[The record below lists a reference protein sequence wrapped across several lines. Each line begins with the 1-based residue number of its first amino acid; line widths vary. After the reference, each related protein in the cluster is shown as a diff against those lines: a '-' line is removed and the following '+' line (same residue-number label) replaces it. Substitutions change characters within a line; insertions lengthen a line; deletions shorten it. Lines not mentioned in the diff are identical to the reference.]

1 MRQSLLFLALLA
13 GCKTLDL
20 PERYRPLET
29 LSEGNFLGDHT
40 ATTVGTTVYV
50 EDLADWDLEDPLTH
64 AVLLHE
70 RVHAI
75 RQIEAGVASWAWD
88 YLTDP
93 DFAWREEQLGWAVQ
107 IAEWRRAGIAFD
119 APALAKVLHDYPH
132 PLGPIVSES
141 DALEW
146 IRQQ

>member
-13 GCKTLDL
+13 GCKTVDL
-20 PERYRPLET
+20 PEQYRPLTT

-50 EDLADWDLEDPLTH
+50 EDLSDWDLADPKIH

-70 RVHAI
+70 RVHAV
-75 RQIEAGVASWAWD
+75 RQLDSGVASWAWD

-93 DFAWREEQLGWAVQ
+93 DFAWAEEKLGWAVQ
-107 IAEWRRAGIAFD
+107 IAEWRRVGIQWD
-119 APALAKVLHDYPH
+119 ARALAKVLHNYPH
-132 PLGPIVSES
+132 PLGPIVSEEEAYQWLLS
-141 DALEW
+141 
-146 IRQQ
+146 Q